1 MNASQPG
8 SGYMIAGG
16 ISNHSC
22 CHCCRAK
29 LHRSMCIFDQAERD
43 VRHVL
48 ETRPQHKGAN
58 IELGRVAKAQQS
70 LQTAQAQR

>member
-1 MNASQPG
+1 MSAGQPG
-8 SGYMIAGG
+8 SGYMTAEGT
-16 ISNHSC
+16 SNYSC

-43 VRHVL
+43 VRRVL

-58 IELGRVAKAQQS
+58 VELGRVAKAQRS
-70 LQTAQAQR
+70 LQSAQAQR